1 MSSGPNRSGKLDKMA
16 CRVKVQ
22 RPRDKM
28 QFIPELLVEAK
39 NDARLPGVN
48 FARDLAPFR
57 VSRGASPIGEIEV
70 RDKLPRG
77 IEMFG
82 SHLGLTIVHIFTP
95 LTVERMTNPGSYDY
109 YSP

>member
-1 MSSGPNRSGKLDKMA
+1 MPVCLVS
-16 CRVKVQ
+16 
-22 RPRDKM
+22 
-28 QFIPELLVEAK
+28 LLHVISHHFASPA
-39 NDARLPGVN
+39 ARLQP
-48 FARDLAPFR
+48 
-57 VSRGASPIGEIEV
+57 GEIEI